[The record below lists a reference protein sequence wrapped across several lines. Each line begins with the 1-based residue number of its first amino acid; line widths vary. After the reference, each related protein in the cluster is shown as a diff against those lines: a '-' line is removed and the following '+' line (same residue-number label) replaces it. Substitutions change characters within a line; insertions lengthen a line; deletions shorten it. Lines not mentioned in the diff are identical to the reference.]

1 VSSFAMC
8 VKVSQL
14 LHFVV
19 GIFGYIVLFCL
30 FMVIITCD
38 ECKLAFECGVNN
50 GHSIDF
56 VQSWIEVTSWEV
68 ENPLCLNLFFHLAW

>member
-1 VSSFAMC
+1 MDINILMKYIHHNYHQKKIVSSFAMC
-8 VKVSQL
+8 IRVSQL

-19 GIFGYIVLFCL
+19 GIFGNITLFCL
-30 FMVIITCD
+30 FVVIITYD

-56 VQSWIEVTSWEV
+56 VQS
-68 ENPLCLNLFFHLAW
+68 

>member
-1 VSSFAMC
+1 MDINILMRYIHHNYKKKKIVSSFAMC

-19 GIFGYIVLFCL
+19 GIFGNITFFCL

-50 GHSIDF
+50 GHFIDF
-56 VQSWIEVTSWEV
+56 AQS
-68 ENPLCLNLFFHLAW
+68 